1 MPPILGA
8 LEMNRAI
15 VIFWA
20 LLLGLHAT
28 SVTGQTISKESK
40 LLAQC
45 EFIYSYTAQVMQLK
59 NNSGA
64 ATSILRRS
72 SIMTTANMMSN
83 AVDEKI
89 PAWKIKT
96 WTELRPAI
104 KDELD
109 SRRVDPVMEADRC
122 DRDVMPIAL
131 KIRDLRLHLW
141 GHDFDSLQQQFMTK
155 MRTST
160 GI

>member
-1 MPPILGA
+1 
-8 LEMNRAI
+8 MNLPSG
-15 VIFWA
+15 IFMA
-20 LLLGLHAT
+20 LLMGT
-28 SVTGQTISKESK
+28 SAVSVNGQTISRESR

-96 WTELRPAI
+96 WTELRATI

>member
-1 MPPILGA
+1 
-8 LEMNRAI
+8 MNRLADFF
-15 VIFWA
+15 VA
-20 LLLGLHAT
+20 LLMGASAST
-28 SVTGQTISKESK
+28 VSGQTISKDSR

-45 EFIYSYTAQVMQLK
+45 EFIYSYTAQVMQIR

-72 SIMTTANMMSN
+72 TIMTTANMMSN

-89 PAWKIKT
+89 PAWKIKI
-96 WTELRPAI
+96 WTELRPAL

-109 SRRVDPVMEADRC
+109 SRRVDPVTEADRC
-122 DRDVMPIAL
+122 DREAMPIAL
-131 KIRDLRLHLW
+131 KVRDLRLQLW
-141 GHDFDSLQQQFMTK
+141 GFDFDSLQQQFMTK
-155 MRTST
+155 MRVST